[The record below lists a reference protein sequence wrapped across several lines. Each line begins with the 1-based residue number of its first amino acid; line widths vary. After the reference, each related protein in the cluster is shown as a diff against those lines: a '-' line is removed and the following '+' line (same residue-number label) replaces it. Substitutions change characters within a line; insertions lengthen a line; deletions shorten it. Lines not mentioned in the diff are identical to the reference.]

1 MAISK
6 ESVGVGSIE
15 LESEGDLGSRYI
27 IIANV
32 FLLEFISMM
41 AATAA

>member
-6 ESVGVGSIE
+6 ESVRVGSIE

-27 IIANV
+27 II
-32 FLLEFISMM
+32 LGDGIKPTEDDHRSYD
-41 AATAA
+41 